1 MVCFHGFANRSLA
14 LTLPVIST
22 TISDLQRKR
31 LAEASFFPH
40 ILPISTSR
48 LSANRICEDYGFLF
62 PWHFGMTSENTLGAK
77 G

>member
-1 MVCFHGFANRSLA
+1 MVYFHGFANRSLA

-40 ILPISTSR
+40 ILHISTSR
-48 LSANRICEDYGFLF
+48 LSANRISEDYGFLF
-62 PWHFGMTSENTLGAK
+62 PWPFGMTSENTLGVK

>member
-1 MVCFHGFANRSLA
+1 MVYFHGFANRSLA
-14 LTLPVIST
+14 LMLPLIST
-22 TISDLQRKR
+22 TISDLQRKC

-48 LSANRICEDYGFLF
+48 PSANRICEDYGFLF
-62 PWHFGMTSENTLGAK
+62 SWHFGKTSENTLGAK

>member
-1 MVCFHGFANRSLA
+1 MVYFHGFANRSLA
-14 LTLPVIST
+14 LMLPVIST
-22 TISDLQRKR
+22 TISGLQRKH

-48 LSANRICEDYGFLF
+48 LSANRMYEDYGFLF
-62 PWHFGMTSENTLGAK
+62 LWHFGMTYENTLGAK

>member
-31 LAEASFFPH
+31 SAEASFFPH
-40 ILPISTSR
+40 IFATSR

>member
-1 MVCFHGFANRSLA
+1 MVYFHGFANRSLA

-48 LSANRICEDYGFLF
+48 LSANRIYEDYGFLF
-62 PWHFGMTSENTLGAK
+62 PWHFGMTYENTLGAK